1 MMVQNSVTSQ
11 RFIEENMAECSSHV
25 FNIPVS
31 TTYTVNIYPFI
42 KRIYVHKWEKQWKCA
57 KPKDLMGLSW
67 WLKWLKNPPAMQKAQ
82 VPSLGQEDPPG
93 RRKWQPTRIF
103 LPGEF
108 HGQRSLAGYSA
119 RGPITAYTVNIFL
132 LMKHIY
138 VHKWEKQ
145 WKCAKTKELIW
156 FLRELIKLISLGS

>member
-11 RFIEENMAECSSHV
+11 RFMEENMAECWSHV

-42 KRIYVHKWEKQWKCA
+42 
-57 KPKDLMGLSW
+57 
-67 WLKWLKNPPAMQKAQ
+67 
-82 VPSLGQEDPPG
+82 
-93 RRKWQPTRIF
+93 
-103 LPGEF
+103 
-108 HGQRSLAGYSA
+108 
-119 RGPITAYTVNIFL
+119 
-132 LMKHIY
+132 KHIY

-156 FLRELIKLISLGS
+156 FLQELIKLISLGS

>member
-57 KPKDLMGLSW
+57 KTKDLMGLSW

-93 RRKWQPTRIF
+93 EENGNP
-103 LPGEF
+103 LE
-108 HGQRSLAGYSA
+108 YSCLENSMA
-119 RGPITAYTVNIFL
+119 RGAWQAIVHGVPL
-132 LMKHIY
+132 L
-138 VHKWEKQ
+138 
-145 WKCAKTKELIW
+145 LIQ
-156 FLRELIKLISLGS
+156 